1 MNIRIQ
7 VRHEAAREA
16 IQKYI
21 TTEFEHI
28 SKKFTE
34 GEHPWI
40 VSAEFIVDQEGPNGH
55 TKTFEAI
62 IGVPH
67 DTIAV
72 KESADETH
80 KAIDISMKVIEK
92 LLMRHKEKHAH
103 PGHLIRHNAE
113 RRAPVALVDGVID
126 TVDAAIDSE

>member
-28 SKKFTE
+28 ASKFTN
-34 GEHPWI
+34 GEHSSI
-40 VSAEFIVDQEGPNGH
+40 ISAEFIVDQEGSNGH
-55 TKTFEAI
+55 KKTFEAI
-62 IGVPH
+62 IHVPG
-67 DTIAV
+67 DTLKV
-72 KESADETH
+72 KESAEESH

-92 LLMRHKEKHAH
+92 LLKKHKETHAH
-103 PGHLIRHNAE
+103 PGAQIRHNVE
-113 RRAPVALVDGVID
+113 RSATP
-126 TVDAAIDSE
+126 E

>member
-21 TTEFEHI
+21 TAEFEHVT
-28 SKKFTE
+28 KKFTE
-34 GEHPWI
+34 GEHSMI

-55 TKTFEAI
+55 IKTFEAI
-62 IGVPH
+62 VGVAG

-72 KESADETH
+72 KESSEEAH
-80 KAIDISMKVIEK
+80 KAIDISMKVLEK
-92 LLMRHKEKHAH
+92 LLMRYKEKHAH
-103 PGHLIRHNAE
+103 PGAQIRHNVE
-113 RRAPVALVDGVID
+113 RSAIAINEVI
-126 TVDAAIDSE
+126 

>member
-7 VRHEAAREA
+7 VRHDAAREA

-21 TTEFEHI
+21 TAEFEHI

-34 GEHPWI
+34 GEHSMI
-40 VSAEFIVDQEGPNGH
+40 VSAEFIVDQEGPHGH

-62 IGVPH
+62 IGVAG

-72 KESADETH
+72 KESSEEAH
-80 KAIDISMKVIEK
+80 KAIDISMKVLEK
-92 LLMRHKEKHAH
+92 LLMRHKEKHAR
-103 PGHLIRHNAE
+103 PGAQIRHNVE
-113 RRAPVALVDGVID
+113 RSAIADVNEVI
-126 TVDAAIDSE
+126 

>member
-1 MNIRIQ
+1 MNLRIQ

-28 SKKFTE
+28 SKKFTD
-34 GEHPWI
+34 GEHSMI
-40 VSAEFIVDQEGPNGH
+40 VSAEFIVDHEGPHGH

-62 IGVPH
+62 IGVAG

-72 KESADETH
+72 KESSDEAH
-80 KAIDISMKVIEK
+80 KAIDISMKVVEK
-92 LLMRHKEKHAH
+92 LLMRYKEKHAH
-103 PGHLIRHNAE
+103 PGAQIRHNVE
-113 RRAPVALVDGVID
+113 RLATSAVNEML
-126 TVDAAIDSE
+126 

>member
-28 SKKFTE
+28 TKKFTE
-34 GEHPWI
+34 GEHSMI
-40 VSAEFIVDQEGPNGH
+40 VSAEFIVDQEGSNGH
-55 TKTFEAI
+55 KKTFEAI
-62 IGVPH
+62 IGVPG

-72 KESADETH
+72 KESAGETN
-80 KAIDISMKVIEK
+80 KAIDASMKVIEK

-103 PGHLIRHNAE
+103 PGNLIRHNVE
-113 RRAPVALVDGVID
+113 RRAPSI
-126 TVDAAIDSE
+126 